1 MKEKEET
8 HDPNT
13 ILNKLIKRVKDLK
26 KEKDTYKKLFK
37 IESQISHH
45 RELILTQ
52 TKHTLYEFTFKTL
65 KELFKNIEPLEELTK
80 FKGQEELVKK
90 LKG

>member
-1 MKEKEET
+1 MKGQDET
-8 HDPNT
+8 LENA
-13 ILNKLIKRVKDLK
+13 ILSKLLKRVKDLK

-45 RELILTQ
+45 RDLILTQ
-52 TKHTLYEFTFKTL
+52 ARHTLYEFIFKTL
-65 KELFKNIEPLEELTK
+65 KELFKNIEPLESLTK
-80 FKGQEELVKK
+80 FKGQEELIQK